1 MKQASKRSQ
10 LHQPAP
16 SLLFLHQVTSHPS
29 HPLILLPREKFPHPL
44 CCGQRSSTS
53 RLRRKI
59 HRDILHLLDKWSRGM
74 DSLRNIEVKTNNLA
88 SSQSLFSQGR
98 MWHTSVQINEKII
111 LIGGDQSE
119 TGEIVKEGNW
129 ENNINIACYDS
140 SNQL

>member
-1 MKQASKRSQ
+1 
-10 LHQPAP
+10 
-16 SLLFLHQVTSHPS
+16 
-29 HPLILLPREKFPHPL
+29 
-44 CCGQRSSTS
+44 
-53 RLRRKI
+53 
-59 HRDILHLLDKWSRGM
+59 M
-74 DSLRNIEVKTNNLA
+74 DSLRKLEVKTNNLA